1 MNNRYILYIDI
12 LGFTELVR
20 QRSNLVDQI
29 YEAIASL
36 NVHNHSSFKTVVFS
50 DTIVVYNIEGS
61 DTPRDSKYL
70 IMFMCEFVKDLMH
83 RLTGRGVF
91 FRSVITKG
99 DFVHYEINKVPCFYG
114 NALINAYN
122 AEKELKAIGLF
133 IDNALL
139 EFCNIFKYEKYND
152 NYSFV
157 YITQSLYEIEDYA
170 LDGFPIPSELIE
182 HTDSKWYVFPE
193 IMHICE
199 MYEGS
204 INDAFIDSIKIK
216 YKKSWEMYCKH
227 YPNIT
232 SQLLNSNL
240 EPKSI
245 SPKVNWNEVIERYPE
260 DYSYITEDK
269 VEF

>member
-83 RLTGRGVF
+83 RLTGRGIF
-91 FRSVITKG
+91 SRSVITKG

-122 AEKELKAIGLF
+122 AEK
-133 IDNALL
+133 
-139 EFCNIFKYEKYND
+139 
-152 NYSFV
+152 
-157 YITQSLYEIEDYA
+157 
-170 LDGFPIPSELIE
+170 
-182 HTDSKWYVFPE
+182 
-193 IMHICE
+193 
-199 MYEGS
+199 
-204 INDAFIDSIKIK
+204 
-216 YKKSWEMYCKH
+216 
-227 YPNIT
+227 
-232 SQLLNSNL
+232 
-240 EPKSI
+240 
-245 SPKVNWNEVIERYPE
+245 
-260 DYSYITEDK
+260 
-269 VEF
+269 